1 MSTPPNSAG
10 NFESQASEACTVIA
24 EGLAPYASPE
34 ALESFRAAAEASGD
48 TVDES
53 LPHLQELLRLTVE
66 HLSLRRPGIDT
77 SGALQRLADGE
88 AAPEDI
94 DQLHMN
100 TLTEPIAY
108 VLDGDWDFPAS
119 PGLAVALYV
128 QGNPEIDRDVVDAA
142 LGKLTAFLNDPEGLQ
157 ARPAPLRSILIV
169 TDGEVSELGSAEG
182 PGDGFGYKAA

>member
-1 MSTPPNSAG
+1 MTTPTDPFTSN
-10 NFESQASEACTVIA
+10 ASVASVAIA

-34 ALESFRAAAEASGD
+34 ALEAFKAAATASGD

-88 AAPEDI
+88 ATCEDI
-94 DQLHMN
+94 DQLN
-100 TLTEPIAY
+100 LNALTEPIAY
-108 VLDGDWDFPAS
+108 VLDGDWDFPAC

-128 QGNPEIDRDVVDAA
+128 HGNPEIDRDVVDSA
-142 LGKLTAFLNDPEGLQ
+142 LGELTTFLQDSEAVKAAPAPVRQIIVVSIKDPEELPSEAGLRAWIDAQ
-157 ARPAPLRSILIV
+157 AA
-169 TDGEVSELGSAEG
+169 
-182 PGDGFGYKAA
+182 